1 MSKQPKDELLSSNY
15 DGIEEFDNDL
25 PRWWVALFA
34 ITVLFSAAYPFYYHF
49 GGPGLSPHQ
58 LLSLEMERADKLAA
72 ERAKAAGPE
81 VFGENEVL
89 ALAKNPAEME
99 RAKGIY
105 VARCAACHGPDGG
118 GIVGPNL
125 TDRFW
130 IHGASVAE
138 IHKVIENG
146 VLEKGMLP
154 WKGVIP
160 PADIKLMVAYVWSL
174 RGSTPANPK
183 APQGDEAKS

>member
-25 PRWWVALFA
+25 PKWWVALFV
-34 ITVLFSAAYPFYYHF
+34 ITVIFSAAYPFYYHF

-58 LLSLEMERADKLAA
+58 LLALEMERGEQIKAQQAKTADQDA
-72 ERAKAAGPE
+72 
-81 VFGENEVL
+81 FGEAEVV
-89 ALAKNPAEME
+89 ALTKNGAEME
-99 RAKGIY
+99 RAKGIFG
-105 VARCAACHGPDGG
+105 ARCAVCHGADGG

-125 TDRFW
+125 ADRFW
-130 IHGASVAE
+130 IHGATVPD

-146 VLEKGMLP
+146 VLDKGMLP
-154 WKGVIP
+154 WKGVLP

-174 RGSTPANPK
+174 RGTTPAAPK